1 MALKLYTNV
10 AKELNLKVRKFW
22 GLALMFIDLAGKK
35 WKESFFAT
43 ILNSITRTAMI
54 IITVVIE
61 IPKSHFINLK
71 M

>member
-1 MALKLYTNV
+1 
-10 AKELNLKVRKFW
+10 
-22 GLALMFIDLAGKK
+22 MFIDLAGKK

>member
-10 AKELNLKVRKFW
+10 AKGLNLKVRKFW
-22 GLALMFIDLAGKK
+22 GLVLMFIDLAGKK